1 MGHSG
6 KIAKP
11 QIREFLAADVAQGQV
26 RVCVPRVMDSCVRV
40 CSCVCVPLWSVRV
53 CSCVCV
59 PLFYVKDSSVR
70 VRACVVCEG
79 Q

>member
-40 CSCVCVPLWSVRV
+40 CSCVCVPL
-53 CSCVCV
+53 
-59 PLFYVKDSSVR
+59 FYVKDSSVR

>member
-1 MGHSG
+1 MSMTGASRARPG
-6 KIAKP
+6 D
-11 QIREFLAADVAQGQV
+11 R
-26 RVCVPRVMDSCVRV
+26 R
-40 CSCVCVPLWSVRV
+40 VPLWGVRV